1 MEVHRPVHKLVVK
14 QAPRGEVVLGSL
26 LWHAEVKGSNPLAHP
41 LIAYGFFVKSL
52 GFGVAN
58 GLGKPGM

>member
-1 MEVHRPVHKLVVK
+1 MVK
-14 QAPRGEVVLGSL
+14 PHPRGEVVLGSL

-41 LIAYGFFVKSL
+41 LVAYGFFVKSL